1 MSSPTVIY
9 KNSVRVPYKNDYI
22 RTMFFKVEQE
32 RPGNNIFIRFFN
44 WILRRKTKN
53 PHVYR
58 VSIKEEI
65 CYPTNFGWSVGW
77 SDTIVLGEN
86 IVGEEALYEYVRTLS
101 ISKEELK
108 PIVNSFLDYITGT
121 LLVNDTA
128 K

>member
-53 PHVYR
+53 PRVYR

-77 SDTIVLGEN
+77 SDTIVQGGN
-86 IVGEEALYEYVRTLS
+86 IVGEDALYEYVRTLS
-101 ISKEELK
+101 IPKEELK

-121 LLVNDTA
+121 LSNDTA
-128 K
+128 S

>member
-1 MSSPTVIY
+1 MSSPVIIY

-44 WILRRKTKN
+44 WIFKRKTKN
-53 PHVYR
+53 PHVYS

-77 SDTIVLGEN
+77 SDTIVRGEN
-86 IVGEEALYEYVRTLS
+86 IIGEDALYEYVRTLS
-101 ISKEELK
+101 IPKEELK
-108 PIVNSFLDYITGT
+108 PIVNSFLDYITGISP
-121 LLVNDTA
+121 NDTT

>member
-1 MSSPTVIY
+1 MSSPIVIY
-9 KNSVRVPYKNDYI
+9 KNSVRVPYKDNYI
-22 RTMFFKVEQE
+22 RTMFFKVERE

-44 WILRRKTKN
+44 WIFKRKTKN

-65 CYPTNFGWSVGW
+65 CYPTNFGWSVGL
-77 SDTIVLGEN
+77 SDTIIQGEN
-86 IVGEEALYEYVRTLS
+86 IVGEEALFEYVRTLS
-101 ISKEELK
+101 VPKEELK

-121 LLVNDTA
+121 LLNDAA

>member
-1 MSSPTVIY
+1 MSSPIVIY

-22 RTMFFKVEQE
+22 RTMFFKVEKE
-32 RPGNNIFIRFFN
+32 RTGNNIFIRFFN
-44 WILRRKTKN
+44 WIFKRKTKN

-58 VSIKEEI
+58 VSVKEEI

-77 SDTIVLGEN
+77 SDTIVQGEN
-86 IVGEEALYEYVRTLS
+86 IVGEEALFEYVRTLS
-101 ISKEELK
+101 IPKEELK

-121 LLVNDTA
+121 LSNDTA

>member
-32 RPGNNIFIRFFN
+32 RSGNNIFIRFFN

-53 PHVYR
+53 PRVYR

-77 SDTIVLGEN
+77 SDTIVQGEN
-86 IVGEEALYEYVRTLS
+86 IVGEDALYEYVRTLS
-101 ISKEELK
+101 IPKEELK

-121 LLVNDTA
+121 LSNDTA
-128 K
+128 S

>member
-1 MSSPTVIY
+1 MSSPVIIY
-9 KNSVRVPYKNDYI
+9 KNSVRVPYKIDYI

-32 RPGNNIFIRFFN
+32 RTGNIFIRFFN
-44 WILRRKTKN
+44 WIFKRKTKN
-53 PHVYR
+53 PYIYR

-121 LLVNDTA
+121 LSNDTA
-128 K
+128 N